1 MPGQNDRRN
10 LGKLCNR
17 TFATEAEYRQEQ
29 QRCNEELFK
38 QLEAESAASLTE
50 DHTRAASNGQTR
62 GHANG
67 QKNGHKHGRLG
78 GGSAPRSGSPRVFAP
93 SAAPPGLPQSG
104 APRPPEPPP
113 AMKQFRLLTGA
124 QLNSSQFETR
134 YLIPGLLAA

>member
-10 LGKLCNR
+10 LGKLGSR

-38 QLEAESAASLTE
+38 QLEAASLAE
-50 DHTRAASNGQTR
+50 DHARAASNGQTK
-62 GHANG
+62 GPANG

-78 GGSAPRSGSPRVFAP
+78 GGGAPRSGSPRVFAP

-104 APRPPEPPP
+104 AP
-113 AMKQFRLLTGA
+113 
-124 QLNSSQFETR
+124 
-134 YLIPGLLAA
+134 